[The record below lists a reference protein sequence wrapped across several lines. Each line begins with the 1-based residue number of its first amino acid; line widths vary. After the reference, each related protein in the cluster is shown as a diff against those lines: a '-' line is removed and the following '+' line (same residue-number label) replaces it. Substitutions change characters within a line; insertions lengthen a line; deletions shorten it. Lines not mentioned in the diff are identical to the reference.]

1 MALSSPLLYT
11 RVNQYVIEYAT
22 IRHEGLL
29 EGMAPCK
36 HRNLTLVRMVILV
49 PLYAVYGQFFFV
61 YSYFLCILIA
71 HAPWYIEVFSA
82 KLRTS
87 HGVFYR
93 LQVHVI
99 DISPYQ
105 QPVIDALTLTS
116 VQLDMHS
123 RDQVEDT

>member
-1 MALSSPLLYT
+1 
-11 RVNQYVIEYAT
+11 
-22 IRHEGLL
+22 
-29 EGMAPCK
+29 MAPCK
-36 HRNLTLVRMVILV
+36 HRRPAQFDTSTYGDPGTFVRRIR
-49 PLYAVYGQFFFV
+49 AVFFV

-71 HAPWYIEVFSA
+71 NAPWYIEVISA
-82 KLRTS
+82 KVRTS
-87 HGVFYR
+87 REVFYR

-105 QPVIDALTLTS
+105 QPVIDTLTLTS